1 MAGIAQLYLWLI
13 CLHPLVALVFCSIN
27 VSILFRSRRFDLV
40 ATVMRLALC
49 VTLLLT
55 TGWFLGEQEEGL
67 SRRRLLT
74 NEI

>member
-27 VSILFRSRRFDLV
+27 VSILFRSRHFDLV

-55 TGWFLGEQEEGL
+55 TRSLLAGQENGIVE
-67 SRRRLLT
+67 T
-74 NEI
+74 EVVY